1 MSEFMLFVSFVCIW
15 IGIFT
20 VIDRAKKVWHDGMFT
35 LKEDID
41 DDRED

>member
-1 MSEFMLFVSFVCIW
+1 MSKFMLFVSFVCIW
-15 IGIFT
+15 VGIFT
-20 VIDRAKKVWHDGMFT
+20 IFDRVKKTWHHDMFT